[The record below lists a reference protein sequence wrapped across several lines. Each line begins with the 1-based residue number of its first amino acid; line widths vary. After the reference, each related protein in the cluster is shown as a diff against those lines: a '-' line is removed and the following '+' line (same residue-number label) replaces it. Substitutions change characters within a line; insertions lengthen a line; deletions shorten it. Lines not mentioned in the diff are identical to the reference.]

1 MVMNKFMV
9 EPSPIKRIASYF
21 LDLMLSLVIGF
32 VLFAT
37 LGQHVIAKG
46 FGAEEASKNA
56 NDFAIASGLAYRSED
71 GQGADIYVYKAK
83 GENGTKDGYDGYL
96 DSVWYYYTE
105 FLNVAKNPDERV
117 VPRTNN
123 DGKEFTSD
131 DYYRYFFE
139 KCMGFVGDSSNS
151 NPYFVYAKEGENILL
166 TSKPVLSDE
175 YQNKVDAGDEDA
187 LQSLLAFFYNET
199 TTSQTG
205 LYFDALRDMK
215 GKSYSSTSVQTY
227 YEEQL
232 VCYSYALW
240 GAEVLCFAPI
250 TLIFFLVLP
259 LCLKDGQSLGK
270 LLMKV
275 KVVDSR
281 GFNISTSQKIIRPI
295 IVTVIHLLALIPN
308 ATLGMIIYIAIAV
321 TSFFMMSLGKKRM
334 NLHER
339 ITKTIVVDK
348 KASIIFKDEHEKSL
362 YLEKYNLDE
371 NGNPLMKISET
382 EGEPR
387 VNLTKEEE
395 Q

>member
-1 MVMNKFMV
+1 
-9 EPSPIKRIASYF
+9 
-21 LDLMLSLVIGF
+21 
-32 VLFAT
+32 
-37 LGQHVIAKG
+37 
-46 FGAEEASKNA
+46 
-56 NDFAIASGLAYRSED
+56 
-71 GQGADIYVYKAK
+71 
-83 GENGTKDGYDGYL
+83 
-96 DSVWYYYTE
+96 
-105 FLNVAKNPDERV
+105 
-117 VPRTNN
+117 
-123 DGKEFTSD
+123 
-131 DYYRYFFE
+131 
-139 KCMGFVGDSSNS
+139 
-151 NPYFVYAKEGENILL
+151 
-166 TSKPVLSDE
+166 
-175 YQNKVDAGDEDA
+175 
-187 LQSLLAFFYNET
+187 
-199 TTSQTG
+199 
-205 LYFDALRDMK
+205 MK

-232 VCYSYALW
+232 TRYSYALW

-270 LLMKV
+270 FLMKV

-308 ATLGMIIYIAIAV
+308 ATLGIMIYLAIAI

-362 YLEKYNLDE
+362 YCEEHHLDE
-371 NGNPLMKISET
+371 NGNPLMKISEV

>member
-1 MVMNKFMV
+1 
-9 EPSPIKRIASYF
+9 
-21 LDLMLSLVIGF
+21 
-32 VLFAT
+32 
-37 LGQHVIAKG
+37 
-46 FGAEEASKNA
+46 
-56 NDFAIASGLAYRSED
+56 
-71 GQGADIYVYKAK
+71 
-83 GENGTKDGYDGYL
+83 
-96 DSVWYYYTE
+96 
-105 FLNVAKNPDERV
+105 
-117 VPRTNN
+117 
-123 DGKEFTSD
+123 
-131 DYYRYFFE
+131 
-139 KCMGFVGDSSNS
+139 MGFVGDSSNS

-166 TSKPVLSDE
+166 TSKPVLNDE
-175 YQNKVDAGDEDA
+175 YQAKVDAGDEAA
-187 LQSLLAFFYNET
+187 LQSLLSYFYNET

-232 VCYSYALW
+232 TRYSYALW
-240 GAEVLCFAPI
+240 GGEVLCLAPI
-250 TLIFFLVLP
+250 TIIFFLVLP

-281 GFNISTSQKIIRPI
+281 GFNISTTQKIIRPI

-308 ATLGMIIYIAIAV
+308 ATLGIMIYLAIAI

-362 YLEKYNLDE
+362 YCEEHHLDE
-371 NGNPLMKISET
+371 NGNPLMKISEV

>member
-1 MVMNKFMV
+1 MGMNKFMV

-117 VPRTNN
+117 VARTNS

-151 NPYFVYAKEGENILL
+151 NPYFVYAKEGESILL
-166 TSKPVLSDE
+166 TSKPVLNDE
-175 YQNKVDAGDEDA
+175 YQTKVDAGDEDA
-187 LQSLLAFFYNET
+187 LQSLLTYFYNET
-199 TTSQTG
+199 ATSQTG

-232 VCYSYALW
+232 TRYSYALW

-259 LCLKDGQSLGK
+259 LCLRDGQSLGK

-362 YLEKYNLDE
+362 YLEKHNLDE
-371 NGNPLMKISET
+371 NGNPLMKISEV